1 MTGNTT
7 SEPVNSYHLLPSMVL
22 SIARMVKKD
31 LGSLAETVGF
41 SVTVSADMAVRQE
54 RRNRTVLDQRI

>member
-1 MTGNTT
+1 
-7 SEPVNSYHLLPSMVL
+7 MVL